1 MGQDASWRDRE
12 GIPEGAA
19 PLRASLADPRKWL
32 EDQCRLA
39 QMPNFMEATLA
50 SLRANIG
57 VAGQR
62 DVLVDQLP
70 RLRMPTLIVWGV
82 EDRVF
87 PYWQEK
93 LQEKGSPMTTVHLK
107 PVEEQV
113 VALMGASSGIGRETA
128 LRFAERGAKVV
139 VSARGEEGLDSL
151 AEEIRR
157 GNGEA
162 TPVVADTSEYEQVKA
177 VADRAVEEYGRLDC
191 WVHLAAVGLF
201 ATFEQTTPEEFERVI
216 DVNLMGQVYGAMA
229 ALPHLK
235 REGRGALIH
244 ISSVEA
250 KRSFPF
256 HSAYG
261 ASKHGIDGF
270 LEALRVELKREG
282 WPISVTQV
290 MPGTI
295 NTPFFDKGRT
305 KLGVKPVGV
314 PPIYE
319 PQTVANVILYAAEHP
334 TRDLVCGGAA
344 QALILN
350 QRLSPRMLDAI
361 LATRTGFS
369 PQKTKEPRS
378 EEDPDNLY
386 GPIQGHDT
394 AKNGFRAFSR
404 SLYNWLQ
411 MHPTLRRGAAAGT
424 ALGLLVALRRSS

>member
-1 MGQDASWRDRE
+1 M
-12 GIPEGAA
+12 
-19 PLRASLADPRKWL
+19 
-32 EDQCRLA
+32 
-39 QMPNFMEATLA
+39 AT
-50 SLRANIG
+50 
-57 VAGQR
+57 Q
-62 DVLVDQLP
+62 Q
-70 RLRMPTLIVWGV
+70 
-82 EDRVF
+82 
-87 PYWQEK
+87 
-93 LQEKGSPMTTVHLK
+93 LK
-107 PVEEQV
+107 PVQEQV

-128 LRFAERGAKVV
+128 LKFAKRGARVV
-139 VSARGEEGLDSL
+139 VSARSEAGLASL
-151 AEEIRR
+151 VEEIR
-157 GNGEA
+157 GEGGEA
-162 TPVVADTSEYEQVKA
+162 TAVVADTSEFDQVKA
-177 VADRAVEEYGRLDC
+177 VADRAVEEYGRLDT

-270 LEALRVELKREG
+270 LEALRVELKHEG

-305 KLGVKPVGV
+305 KLGVKPVGI

-319 PQTVANVILYAAEHP
+319 PQTVANVIIYAAENP
-334 TRDLVCGGAA
+334 ARDLVSGGAA
-344 QALILN
+344 QALIVN

-361 LATRTGFS
+361 LATRAGFS
-369 PQKTKEPRS
+369 PQMTEEPRS

-386 GPIQGHDT
+386 APIRGHDT

-404 SLYNWLQ
+404 SLYNWLE
-411 MHPTLRRGAAAGT
+411 MHPVVRRGAAVGT
-424 ALGLLVALRRSS
+424 ALSLLGALRRRT

>member
-1 MGQDASWRDRE
+1 MQ
-12 GIPEGAA
+12 
-19 PLRASLADPRKWL
+19 
-32 EDQCRLA
+32 
-39 QMPNFMEATLA
+39 
-50 SLRANIG
+50 
-57 VAGQR
+57 
-62 DVLVDQLP
+62 
-70 RLRMPTLIVWGV
+70 
-82 EDRVF
+82 
-87 PYWQEK
+87 
-93 LQEKGSPMTTVHLK
+93 LK

-113 VALMGASSGIGRETA
+113 VALMGASSGIGRESA
-128 LRFAERGAKVV
+128 LRFASRGAKVV
-139 VSARGEEGLDSL
+139 VSARNESGLDSL
-151 AEEIRR
+151 VEEIRAQ
-157 GNGEA
+157 GGQA
-162 TPVVADTSEYEQVKA
+162 IAVPADTAEFDEVKA
-177 VADRAVEEYGRLDC
+177 VADRAVEEYGRLDT

-235 REGRGALIH
+235 REGRGALVH

-270 LEALRVELKREG
+270 LEALRVELRHEG

-305 KLGVKPVGV
+305 KLGVKPVGI

-319 PQTVANVILYAAEHP
+319 PGTVADIILYAAENP
-334 TRDLVCGGAA
+334 ARDLVSGGAA

-350 QRLSPRMLDAI
+350 QRLSPRLLDAV
-361 LATRTGFS
+361 LTTRAGFS
-369 PQKTKEPRS
+369 PQLTDEPRS

-386 GPIQGHDT
+386 APIGGHDT
-394 AKNGFRAFSR
+394 AKNGFRALSR
-404 SLYNWLQ
+404 SLYNWLE
-411 MHPTLRRGAAAGT
+411 MHPTVRRGAGAA
-424 ALGLLVALRRSS
+424 AVLGLLGALRGRS

>member
-1 MGQDASWRDRE
+1 MMMR
-12 GIPEGAA
+12 
-19 PLRASLADPRKWL
+19 
-32 EDQCRLA
+32 
-39 QMPNFMEATLA
+39 
-50 SLRANIG
+50 
-57 VAGQR
+57 
-62 DVLVDQLP
+62 
-70 RLRMPTLIVWGV
+70 
-82 EDRVF
+82 
-87 PYWQEK
+87 
-93 LQEKGSPMTTVHLK
+93 LK

-113 VALMGASSGIGRETA
+113 VVVMGASSGIGRETA
-128 LRFAERGAKVV
+128 LRFAERGARVV
-139 VSARGEEGLDSL
+139 LSARGKVGLDSL

-157 GNGEA
+157 EDGEA

-177 VADRAVEEYGRLDC
+177 VADRAVEEYGRLDT

-201 ATFEQTTPEEFERVI
+201 ATFEQTTPEEFKRVI

-270 LEALRVELKREG
+270 LEALRVELKHEG

-319 PQTVANVILYAAEHP
+319 PETVANIILYAAENP
-334 TRDLVCGGAA
+334 ARDLVSGGAA

-361 LATRTGFS
+361 LATRAGFS
-369 PQKTKEPRS
+369 PQKTEEPRS
-378 EEDPDNLY
+378 ENDPDNLY
-386 GPIQGHDT
+386 APIQGHDT
-394 AKNGFRAFSR
+394 TRNGFRALSR

-411 MHPTLRRGAAAGT
+411 IHPTAKRGVALGT
-424 ALGLLVALRRSS
+424 MLGLLAVSQRRS

>member
-1 MGQDASWRDRE
+1 
-12 GIPEGAA
+12 
-19 PLRASLADPRKWL
+19 
-32 EDQCRLA
+32 
-39 QMPNFMEATLA
+39 
-50 SLRANIG
+50 
-57 VAGQR
+57 
-62 DVLVDQLP
+62 
-70 RLRMPTLIVWGV
+70 
-82 EDRVF
+82 
-87 PYWQEK
+87 
-93 LQEKGSPMTTVHLK
+93 MTTVHLK

-113 VALMGASSGIGRETA
+113 VALMGASSGIGREAA
-128 LRFAERGAKVV
+128 LRFAKRGAKVV

-157 GNGEA
+157 EGGEA
-162 TPVVADTSEYEQVKA
+162 TPVVADTSEFHQVKA
-177 VADRAVEEYGRLDC
+177 VADRAVEEYGRLDT

-250 KRSFPF
+250 KRSLPF
-256 HSAYG
+256 HCAYG

-270 LEALRVELKREG
+270 LEALRVELKRDG
-282 WPISVTQV
+282 CPISVTQV

-319 PQTVANVILYAAEHP
+319 PETVANVILYAAETP
-334 TRDLVCGGAA
+334 ARDLVSGGAA

-361 LATRTGFS
+361 LATRAGFS
-369 PQKTKEPRS
+369 PQKTEEPRS
-378 EEDPDNLY
+378 EDDPDNLY
-386 GPIQGHDT
+386 APIQGHDT
-394 AKNGFRAFSR
+394 ARNGFRALSR

-411 MHPTLRRGAAAGT
+411 MHPTVKRGAALGT
-424 ALGLLVALRRSS
+424 TLVLLAASQRRS